1 MSMKLSRL
9 FTTASCKGTC
19 GYLNSQKKY
28 EIIRTLIYF
37 TISLCL
43 FAAGW
48 ITTGE
53 KLNLLTVVA
62 ILGCLPASK
71 SAVQMIMFLRYKSLS
86 DKVCNVL
93 SEYDAS
99 LPVLYDLV
107 FTSYEKN
114 YSIGHMAVRGL
125 TIIGYSE
132 NTNFPEKEF
141 QDHITQI
148 LKNEHIKGASVKIF
162 TDLNKYQSRL
172 NQITQLEPDDALSAQ
187 ICDVF
192 ISVSL

>member
-1 MSMKLSRL
+1 MKISRL
-9 FTTASCKGTC
+9 FTTASCKGTR

-28 EIIRTLIYF
+28 EISRTLIYF
-37 TISLCL
+37 AISICL

-53 KLNLLTVVA
+53 KMNLLTVVA

-71 SAVQMIMFLRYKSLS
+71 SAVQMIMFLRYQSLS
-86 DKVCNVL
+86 DNVCSVL

-99 LPVLYDLV
+99 LHVLYDLV

-125 TIIGYSE
+125 TVIGYTE
-132 NTNFPEKEF
+132 NTSFPEKDF
-141 QDHITQI
+141 HDHIIQI
-148 LKNEHIKGASVKIF
+148 LKNERITGVSVKIF

-172 NQITQLEPDDALSAQ
+172 SQITQLEADDMLSAQ